1 MNKKQLPRIMVGDFE
16 TTVFDGQE
24 FTEVWASA
32 LCDIYQENGVVF
44 NSIGQTFDFL
54 SEICRKENVILYY
67 HNLKFDG
74 SFWLDWLLKNACFT
88 QAGYGDIETILND
101 NNHSFYKDK
110 AMPNNSFKY
119 MISDRGVWYNI
130 KIKLH
135 GHILEIRDSVKLL
148 PFSVEKIG
156 ESFKTKHRKTEIE
169 YKGFRYAGCEITDKE
184 REYILNDIYV
194 VKEGLEYL
202 FNDGHNKATIGSC
215 CLAEWKKS
223 FLLKYNYTFNSEWEC
238 LNYFFPDL
246 TKIEIDK
253 NTYNANNADEY
264 IRKSYKGGWC
274 YLVPE
279 KKGKIFKKGLT
290 ADVNSLYPSMMHSE
304 SGNYYPIGKPIF
316 WKGNFPKRAL
326 DEDTNFFVRIKCRFN
341 IKDNM
346 LPFMQIKNSFLYPS
360 HKCLTTSDFYDKY
373 DKKYYRYYI
382 DEKGERQDTTIELTL
397 TQTDYK
403 LFLEHYNLE
412 NFEILDGCYFHT
424 MIGLF
429 DDYINKYKE
438 IKMNSVGALREEA
451 KLFLNNLYGKLAMG
465 TDSSYKVA
473 YIKDGVVKFVA
484 VSENNKK
491 AGYIPIGSAITSYA
505 RNFTIRHAQS
515 NYYGSNNRGFIYA
528 DTDSIHCDLDLEE
541 LKVNKIHKTDFN
553 SWSIESQWD
562 EGIFVRAKTYIEHVN
577 IKDGVLLDKPFYD
590 VKCAGMPKR
599 PKKLFVANISNDK
612 IELKTK
618 EEEEFML
625 AQLTLSDFKEGLV
638 VPSALKQ
645 KRIDGGII
653 LYDKPY
659 TMRYMR

>member
-1 MNKKQLPRIMVGDFE
+1 MKTVLSVDVAKNKSMVM
-16 TTVFDGQE
+16 
-24 FTEVWASA
+24 
-32 LCDIYQENGVVF
+32 L
-44 NSIGQTFDFL
+44 
-54 SEICRKENVILYY
+54 
-67 HNLKFDG
+67 
-74 SFWLDWLLKNACFT
+74 
-88 QAGYGDIETILND
+88 
-101 NNHSFYKDK
+101 
-110 AMPNNSFKY
+110 M
-119 MISDRGVWYNI
+119 
-130 KIKLH
+130 
-135 GHILEIRDSVKLL
+135 
-148 PFSVEKIG
+148 
-156 ESFKTKHRKTEIE
+156 
-169 YKGFRYAGCEITDKE
+169 
-184 REYILNDIYV
+184 
-194 VKEGLEYL
+194 
-202 FNDGHNKATIGSC
+202 
-215 CLAEWKKS
+215 
-223 FLLKYNYTFNSEWEC
+223 NSEGEI
-238 LNYFFPDL
+238 LID
-246 TKIEIDK
+246 TKEIK
-253 NTYNANNADEY
+253 
-264 IRKSYKGGWC
+264 
-274 YLVPE
+274 
-279 KKGKIFKKGLT
+279 
-290 ADVNSLYPSMMHSE
+290 H
-304 SGNYYPIGKPIF
+304 
-316 WKGNFPKRAL
+316 
-326 DEDTNFFVRIKCRFN
+326 
-341 IKDNM
+341 
-346 LPFMQIKNSFLYPS
+346 
-360 HKCLTTSDFYDKY
+360 
-373 DKKYYRYYI
+373 
-382 DEKGERQDTTIELTL
+382 
-397 TQTDYK
+397 
-403 LFLEHYNLE
+403 NLE